1 MRQPIYKG
9 CTRPPLLWGVPLL
22 PLMAIGTPSLI
33 IFFIG
38 LAYALPLAIVAL
50 LVFVGSFAFMREV
63 TKRDDH
69 RLVQLLRMMPLRAK
83 NKNRRY
89 WGCVSYCPVNY
100 KRRKKND
107 IT

>member
-1 MRQPIYKG
+1 MRHTIYKG

-22 PLMAIGTPSLI
+22 PLMAVGAPTMILM
-33 IFFIG
+33 FVG
-38 LAYALPLAIVAL
+38 LAYAMPLAIVSIL
-50 LVFVGSFAFMREV
+50 TFVGTFVFMREV

-69 RLVQLLRMMPLRAK
+69 RLVQLLRMVPLRSK

-100 KRRKKND
+100 KKRHAK
-107 IT
+107 